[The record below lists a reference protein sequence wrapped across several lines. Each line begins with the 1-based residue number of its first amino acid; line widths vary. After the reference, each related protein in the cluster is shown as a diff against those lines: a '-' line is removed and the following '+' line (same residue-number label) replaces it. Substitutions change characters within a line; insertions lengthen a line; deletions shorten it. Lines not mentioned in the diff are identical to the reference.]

1 MEQEGAVPEGRAGK
15 GRRSGSRAPSPRSP
29 HRGRGRGRRP
39 SGPLG
44 AQSPSAPWPQTSA
57 PAGGSGLRCAGTRRP
72 RAVAP
77 ATRRPACTL
86 GLRRRFARRTADLR
100 PASLIETQGLTR
112 RDFPPCRKG
121 WPRQKKVPALPRGV
135 ENSAGSGGPSTAPG
149 RWGAVL
155 AVMGATG
162 PGPKADLWHLLLS
175 AFLGPGR
182 LQSVRWEK
190 LLLR

>member
-15 GRRSGSRAPSPRSP
+15 GRRSGSCAPSPDPAPGEGKGSSP
-29 HRGRGRGRRP
+29 FGAAGSSEPVRP
-39 SGPLG
+39 R
-44 AQSPSAPWPQTSA
+44 PQTSA
-57 PAGGSGLRCAGTRRP
+57 PARGSGLRCAGTRRP

-86 GLRRRFARRTADLR
+86 GLRRLFAHRTADLR

-112 RDFPPCRKG
+112 RDFPPCGKG

-135 ENSAGSGGPSTAPG
+135 ESSAGSGGPSAAPG

-175 AFLGPGR
+175 ALLGPGR